1 MRQPLTAKVSR
12 ILHQISPSIHR
23 DIRNIYWTAKGLYA
37 RWIGTRYFERRWSRQ
52 EVANLRED
60 FSNLQHPH
68 RQWLMQH
75 LELAHP
81 FTSALEIGCGYGP
94 NVQLLATKFNNVEVV
109 GLDINSH
116 SVQLGTNKLSELGI
130 EKARLV
136 IGKADDLSQ
145 FDDQQFDVVFT
156 DATLLYIGP
165 DKIDKVIAEMKRVC
179 RQALICMELHR
190 PCFSHENSEGISTF
204 TPSGWV
210 RDYHQLLSRF
220 FPSNSISISKIP
232 KEVWPAENWIN
243 DGYLITAIRRQ
254 KPIPSSERA

>member
-1 MRQPLTAKVSR
+1 M
-12 ILHQISPSIHR
+12 H
-23 DIRNIYWTAKGLYA
+23 
-37 RWIGTRYFERRWSRQ
+37 
-52 EVANLRED
+52 
-60 FSNLQHPH
+60 
-68 RQWLMQH
+68 H

-116 SVQLGTNKLSELGI
+116 SVQLGTTKLSELDI

-145 FDDQQFDVVFT
+145 FDNQQFDIVFT

-165 DKIDKVIAEMKRVC
+165 DKIDKVVSEMKRVS
-179 RQALICMELHR
+179 RHTLICMELHR
-190 PCFSHENSEGISTF
+190 PYSPREDSNELGTF

-220 FPSNSISISKIP
+220 FPSNSISLSKIP
-232 KEVWPAENWIN
+232 KEVWPAKNWIN
-243 DGYLITAIRRQ
+243 DGYLITVVRRQ
-254 KPIPSSERA
+254 NLIRP